1 VHNLIYL
8 LNKTSLKPP
17 EAIGRFMVKLNEAS
31 IPTRYPEDIDKL
43 QKDYT
48 QDTVKGIIAQ
58 AKETLE
64 WIKKQ
69 Y

>member
-1 VHNLIYL
+1 
-8 LNKTSLKPP
+8 
-17 EAIGRFMVKLNEAS
+17 MVKLNEAS
-31 IPTRYPEDIDKL
+31 IPTRYPEDICKL

-64 WIKKQ
+64 WTKKQ